1 MTEQSQSRTK
11 NVLYLVLTAL
21 YLVFALFP
29 IFWMVLISLKSQEE
43 LFTTRFIFH
52 PTFRNYMRI
61 SGLESAFGGTGSLST
76 DFPRA
81 FMNSLL
87 ISTAAVI
94 VSILVGIPAAYGLA
108 RLQFPGRENFAFTFL
123 SFRFAPEFAV
133 IIPLAILYKRLGLY
147 DTYAGIV
154 WVYQLITLPLIIW
167 VLRGYFEDIPADLEY
182 AALLDGYSRWR
193 AFQKI
198 LLPLIR
204 PGLAAAA
211 LLGFIFAWN
220 NFVFALVLGSSN
232 VQTVTVAALSFLAS
246 EQARFNEMAAASMI
260 SALPQVILA
269 LAIQRY
275 LIRGLSFGA
284 VKG

>member
-11 NVLYLVLTAL
+11 NVLYQVLTAL

-154 WVYQLITLPLIIW
+154 WVYQLI
-167 VLRGYFEDIPADLEY
+167 
-182 AALLDGYSRWR
+182 
-193 AFQKI
+193 

-246 EQARFNEMAAASMI
+246 EQARFNEMAAA
-260 SALPQVILA
+260 
-269 LAIQRY
+269 
-275 LIRGLSFGA
+275 
-284 VKG
+284 

>member
-11 NVLYLVLTAL
+11 NVLYQVLTAL

-94 VSILVGIPAAYGLA
+94 VSILVGI
-108 RLQFPGRENFAFTFL
+108 FAFTFL